1 MQSKHWAHLLITQY
15 VLYHTWYHRIYQKF
29 NWYWFIYRS
38 KLRWLWSKVFNC
50 ASPASPKDQVTEGQQ
65 MKLFLAPWIEQKMM
79 VHNVSVGLPAHK
91 KWLYIVLHSQ
101 GHQADFWNQIEF
113 AFAHICTS
121 SDDHLLK
128 IIILKNYHTKAAH
141 VPVEIDSGD
150 FLIAHGASRF
160 LKAEKIMELKRKG
173 KTGPVLHIFILL
185 YPGKWHHCSKPFQN

>member
-1 MQSKHWAHLLITQY
+1 MFYTIHDTIEYIRNSIDTDLHTGPNWDHFGARCLLVLHLHHPRTKSQKVSKWSCFLLPGLNKKT
-15 VLYHTWYHRIYQKF
+15 
-29 NWYWFIYRS
+29 
-38 KLRWLWSKVFNC
+38 
-50 ASPASPKDQVTEGQQ
+50 
-65 MKLFLAPWIEQKMM
+65 M